1 MIIRKVIQRVLHLMA
16 DSTGYLSD
24 DIAFS
29 EQAVYD
35 ELKNARATIV
45 KDRDRK
51 DYFSH
56 VMWQTLACVQ
66 FEEVDANECNLL
78 PPSGCK
84 ILKGTCPLPN
94 SLKIRQ
100 VVSQLGNSKYD
111 IVLWNSLQAKLDN
124 PIKSISTLPYFTVR
138 SINGKLWPYLINAV
152 HLENAVIEMIAEDP
166 IEASQFCGNKEALCN
181 PMDTDF
187 HTDSRLEDAV
197 LKLTIQMLLQTRSGA
212 RPDVVNNDSNLE

>member
-1 MIIRKVIQRVLHLMA
+1 MA

-45 KDRDRK
+45 KDRDK
-51 DYFSH
+51 KGYFSDA
-56 VMWQTLACVQ
+56 MWQTLTCVQ
-66 FEEVDANECNLL
+66 FEEVDANECGLL

-84 ILKGTCPLPN
+84 IQKSTCALPN

-100 VVSQLGNSKYD
+100 IVSPLGNIVYN

-124 PIKSISTLPYFTVR
+124 PIKSISEAPYAAFR
-138 SINGKLWPYLINAV
+138 NINSKLWLYLINAP
-152 HLENAVIEMIAEDP
+152 HTESAAAEIIAEDP

-197 LKLTIQMLLQTRSGA
+197 MKLTIQMLLQTRSGA
-212 RPDVVNNDSNLE
+212 RPDVVNNDTNLE